1 MQIIRFF
8 IAIMLTSYNIN
19 ITNTALQFNVKKKS
33 FNLEEVD
40 YSNQS
45 DDEIFVELYYEPLPD
60 YSNLID
66 FVEQPIDSSYLHNES
81 FVIQS
86 SSDIYSLI
94 NNISESLNVNPLIH
108 LNKSNVETNVI
119 NITQLDNNK
128 PNESNAQV
136 NLRFEKLDDYS
147 DLIEFSLYFSF
158 FILLGL
164 IFDCCYYWAYII
176 FD

>member
-1 MQIIRFF
+1 M
-8 IAIMLTSYNIN
+8 
-19 ITNTALQFNVKKKS
+19 
-33 FNLEEVD
+33 
-40 YSNQS
+40 
-45 DDEIFVELYYEPLPD
+45 PD
-60 YSNLID
+60 SSNLID

-86 SSDIYSLI
+86 SSDTYSLI

-128 PNESNAQV
+128 ANESNAQV

-164 IFDCCYYWAYII
+164 IFDCCYYWAYVV
-176 FD
+176 FN